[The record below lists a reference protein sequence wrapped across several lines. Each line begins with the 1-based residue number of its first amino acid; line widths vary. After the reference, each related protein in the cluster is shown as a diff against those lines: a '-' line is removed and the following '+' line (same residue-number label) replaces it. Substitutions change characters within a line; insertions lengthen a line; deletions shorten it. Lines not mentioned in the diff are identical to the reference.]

1 MTQRIILL
9 LLTSLTA
16 ILTACGG
23 GDDTKDK
30 EVDINQIEFP
40 QSLPA
45 VNPALATDT
54 PNGIW
59 MVVSDS
65 EFKQGEKDFRTTY
78 RTDKRQFI
86 VIEHTPEDYF
96 IRMQMCNLEWY
107 NEPHENIRR
116 KDFDL
121 SQRRQTIKWF
131 TQDNILT
138 TTYDFYFSQDFNRF
152 YGELSYWNKAYYGQF
167 SAVNPDKEEHFFAVK
182 ISDSTELHTAPEL
195 SLVVN
200 SDTPGGQEDS
210 WVFPHCI
217 NLENSTLTIDDDS
230 DSSFSWH
237 ETKSIYFTSSP
248 FNALITEE
256 ADINDDNGKLHAG
269 HLNYG
274 NSGLMTYGNFECYA
288 SDDCSDQ
295 LTINTSIYQN
305 DKNGIIYAVDITIPD
320 YHEKGSDLILQ
331 PQIAL
336 TLKDPQQ

>member
-1 MTQRIILL
+1 MTHRITLL
-9 LLTSLTA
+9 LHLSLTA

-23 GDDTKDK
+23 GDDTKDR

-45 VNPALATDT
+45 VTPALATDT

-86 VIEHTPEDYF
+86 VIEHTPEDYAVL
-96 IRMQMCNLEWY
+96 ISLCNREWY
-107 NEPHENIRR
+107 SDPDIQSKE
-116 KDFDL
+116 FDP
-121 SQRRQTIKWF
+121 SQRRQTVEWI
-131 TQDNILT
+131 TPDNILT
-138 TTYDFYFSQDFNRF
+138 TAYSFYFSQDFNHF
-152 YGELSYWNKAYYGQF
+152 YGEISFWNKAYHGQF
-167 SAVNPDKEEHFFAVK
+167 KSVNPSKKERIYAVK
-182 ISDSTELHTAPEL
+182 VSDTTELHTAPEL

-200 SDTPGGQEDS
+200 SNVPGGPVYPS
-210 WVFPHCI
+210 PGVTPRCI

-237 ETKSIYFTSSP
+237 DTKSNYFTSSP

-256 ADINDDNGKLHAG
+256 ADINDDNGKRHAG
-269 HLNYG
+269 YLNYG

-295 LTINTSIYQN
+295 LTINTRIYQN
-305 DKNGIIYAVDITIPD
+305 DKNGISYAVDITIPD

-336 TLKDPQQ
+336 TLKNPQQ